1 MNWVTGVVLALLVAS
16 GVMVF
21 VRLARGPSMLDR
33 AVAVDALLAVVVAGL
48 GARAAEARTP
58 YTLPVLL
65 VLAFLGFTGSVA
77 SARFIAVRG
86 AEPPERPGGQEPAG
100 SGEPE
105 GPGRPVEPVEPEGA
119 ERPERPE
126 RTEWTERPKRDD
138 GREGTAADGEET
150 GG

>member
-1 MNWVTGVVLALLVAS
+1 MNVVTAVVLALLVAS

-86 AEPPERPGGQEPAG
+86 AEPPDRQDGSEEPGEQGRQEEPGKQKEPGEREEQGEHEEQGG
-100 SGEPE
+100 
-105 GPGRPVEPVEPEGA
+105 
-119 ERPERPE
+119 
-126 RTEWTERPKRDD
+126 T
-138 GREGTAADGEET
+138 ADGEET
-150 GG
+150 GA

>member
-1 MNWVTGVVLALLVAS
+1 MSWVTAVVLALLVAS

-48 GARAAEARTP
+48 GARTAEARTP

-77 SARFIAVRG
+77 IARFIAVRG
-86 AEPPERPGGQEPAG
+86 TPEPPPPTGPAG
-100 SGEPE
+100 PAESQDHD
-105 GPGRPVEPVEPEGA
+105 EGA
-119 ERPERPE
+119 GP
-126 RTEWTERPKRDD
+126 
-138 GREGTAADGEET
+138 
-150 GG
+150 